1 MAGVDLK
8 QPELY
13 INREL
18 SLLEFNKRVLEQSI
32 DVSIPLLERLRFLC
46 ICSTNL
52 DEFFE
57 IRVAGLKQQVMYG
70 AVQAGPDNIGP
81 AEALKRISEAAH
93 RLVAEQYRL
102 LNETIIPE
110 LAKENIRFVR
120 RTQWKPRQA
129 AWVKR
134 YFTNELLPVLSPL
147 GLDPSHPFP
156 RVLNKSLNFIV
167 SLEGKDAF
175 GRSSG
180 VAVVQAP
187 RSLPRLIHLP
197 KEYSKGPY
205 DFVFL
210 SSIIHA
216 HVGELFPGMKATG
229 CFQFRLTRNSD
240 LFVEEEEIKDLR
252 LALEGELST
261 RQYGDAVR
269 LEVSDNCPVEM
280 ANFLVQQFGLGQED
294 LYQVTGPVNLNRLLA
309 IYDLVERPDLKYP
322 AFVPSVP
329 RRIEQAADIFSVVR
343 RGDVLLNHPYES
355 FAPVVDFVRQAASD
369 PDVLAIKQTL
379 YRTGSDSVLA
389 DVLVDAARAG
399 KEVTVVVELRAR
411 FDEADNINVAT
422 RLQDAGAHVVYGVV
436 GYKTHAKMILV
447 LRREGKRLR
456 RYVHLGTG
464 NYHARTAR
472 VYTDYGLLTCDKAI
486 GDDVHKL
493 FQQLTGLGRAT
504 KLKKIL
510 QSPFTLHKAM
520 LGLIAREAEHA
531 KQGKQAHIIAKMNA
545 IDNPQIMQ
553 ALYEAS
559 QAGVKIDLI
568 IRGMCCLRPG
578 VAGVSENIQVRSIVG
593 RFLEHSRVFYFL
605 NDDNPDFYCSSA
617 DWMSRNFYRRVE
629 TCFPVEDSRLQAR
642 LLNEGLLPYLAD
654 NTQTWL
660 MQSDG
665 TYKRLKPGNQKP
677 RSAQQFL
684 LQELAE

>member
-1 MAGVDLK
+1 MDLK

-57 IRVAGLKQQVMYG
+57 IRVAGLKQQVTYG

-322 AFVPSVP
+322 AFAPSVP

-355 FAPVVDFVRQAASD
+355 FAPVVDFARQAATD

-605 NDDNPDFYCSSA
+605 NDGNPDFYCSSA